1 MGAGEIYKRL
11 TIILSV
17 NDAATA
23 QLSTVSSSLR
33 SFAGVTTQATGQ
45 LAKLSHRFMQ
55 VGRALVSF
63 LIIRTIGVQFGRF
76 IALMF
81 EGNQVLEK
89 ATTSLERLGGSL
101 GYAQK
106 QIEFIRKT
114 AMRAPFD
121 FQSILQAS
129 RLLVAYGKDLQ
140 TYLPILLD
148 WAAALGATSGMLE
161 GYAAAMGK
169 IMAGSP
175 YVLRILTTRAVGL
188 DQWRYAL
195 EQTNRELPKAE
206 RFAQALTFALKRFE
220 GQAVIL
226 AKTMAGL
233 RTNIRDVW
241 VEITREIG
249 LAMFTRIRGTLFEL
263 YEGMRDIAD
272 NQREILYEIGDI
284 FGLWAGRIILIIK
297 SSAKLG
303 TYWNKMAVVIKNI
316 AIFLVGRMLIT
327 AVVRVVY
334 QLGFALKTFWAMSV
348 AAKAVTAGLNLAALA
363 AGAIAKAILDA
374 KMMAIDF
381 NIALGDITSG
391 LSILIDFSE
400 REEKVFTRQ
409 EISSLRTM
417 QIGIRE
423 VITSLS
429 DMGRKFAA
437 MRKDVRPS
445 ELLPGGIGAINAIRN
460 RFIAWRNSFSVDA
473 LQPMI
478 ADLRDFVV
486 DADPLMEKLFGDK
499 TWGER
504 VTVYVDALA
513 EMAKAYERSEIVP
526 DEDAWHNM
534 VQKMGAEVLGI
545 VPMLEPWFAL
555 SEKIRESS
563 EGTAQ
568 QLKLQQTNIDAIKFI
583 LEDYEGYQLG
593 IADAW
598 ESTAENTIVALRAL
612 EEGMVDMAG
621 WLPLYQAIARVEK
634 DVETTEADRVKVA
647 AELFDKQVEAWDY
660 TVRIAEAQSKLTDNT
675 VIYSLALETVI
686 AQMRQLV
693 DSGIGLT
700 PEQWKQVHEALLGY
714 QNALKDV
721 LNTTNELSFATYSAF
736 SLWQQALNPI
746 VSLVGAIA
754 DGAKDMGK
762 AFESA
767 MKAMLKWAL
776 QLAAQLTI
784 LVILMSIFKLV
795 SGGMGGFGGA
805 LSALLGGGVSP
816 AGSDFI
822 GPPTSRAFG
831 MRGPELAFAGGD
843 ITPRAQAQPGGGET
857 HIHMENAIVLDG
869 ESFMRMV
876 DDAQYKLERRKGGG
890 V

>member
-1 MGAGEIYKRL
+1 MAAGEIYKRL
-11 TIILSV
+11 TIVLSV

-33 SFAGVTTQATGQ
+33 SFAGITGQATGQ

-106 QIEFIRKT
+106 QIEFIRRT

-129 RLLVAYGKDLQ
+129 RLLVAYGKDLE

-206 RFAQALTFALKRFE
+206 RFAQALTFALQRFE

-226 AKTMAGL
+226 ARTMAGL

-249 LAMFTRIRGTLFEL
+249 LAMFARIRNTLFEL

-272 NQREILYEIGDI
+272 NQREILHEIGDI
-284 FGLWAGRIILIIK
+284 FGLWAGRIIIIIK
-297 SSAKLG
+297 ESVKLG
-303 TYWNKMAVVIKNI
+303 TYWNKMAAVIKNI

-334 QLGFALKTFWAMSV
+334 QLGFALKTFWAMSA
-348 AAKAVTAGLNLAALA
+348 AAKAVTAGLNLAAIA

-374 KMMAIDF
+374 KMAAIDF

-391 LSILIDFSE
+391 LSVLIDFSE
-400 REEKVFTRQ
+400 RDEKVFTRE

-423 VITSLS
+423 VITALSNMGQAFS
-429 DMGRKFAA
+429 DMNPPKTETLDWFSRKFI
-437 MRKDVRPS
+437 K
-445 ELLPGGIGAINAIRN
+445 
-460 RFIAWRNSFSVDA
+460 WRNSFSVKA
-473 LQPMI
+473 LDPMI
-478 ADLRDFVV
+478 ADLRDFI
-486 DADPLMEKLFGDK
+486 ATAGPLMAELFDDE
-499 TWGER
+499 TWDER
-504 VTVYVDALA
+504 VSVYADAFA
-513 EMAKAYERSEIVP
+513 AMSKAYKASDVIP
-526 DEDAWHNM
+526 DEDEWHNL
-534 VQKMGAEVLGI
+534 VAKIGAEVLGI

-583 LEDYEGYQLG
+583 LEDYEGHQLG
-593 IADAW
+593 IAEAW
-598 ESTAENTIVALRAL
+598 ENTAGYTIEAL
-612 EEGMVDMAG
+612 EALKGGMHDMAG

-634 DVETTEADRVKVA
+634 DIET
-647 AELFDKQVEAWDY
+647 
-660 TVRIAEAQSKLTDNT
+660 AEANS
-675 VIYSLALETVI
+675 S
-686 AQMRQLV
+686 
-693 DSGIGLT
+693 
-700 PEQWKQVHEALLGY
+700 
-714 QNALKDV
+714 
-721 LNTTNELSFATYSAF
+721 
-736 SLWQQALNPI
+736 
-746 VSLVGAIA
+746 
-754 DGAKDMGK
+754 
-762 AFESA
+762 
-767 MKAMLKWAL
+767 
-776 QLAAQLTI
+776 
-784 LVILMSIFKLV
+784 
-795 SGGMGGFGGA
+795 
-805 LSALLGGGVSP
+805 
-816 AGSDFI
+816 
-822 GPPTSRAFG
+822 TSR
-831 MRGPELAFAGGD
+831 
-843 ITPRAQAQPGGGET
+843 
-857 HIHMENAIVLDG
+857 
-869 ESFMRMV
+869 
-876 DDAQYKLERRKGGG
+876 
-890 V
+890 